1 MLKKWKLT
9 LLLTMVV
16 ALLGGC
22 FGEKPVLEE
31 LGKDGKGKIKVVYYS
46 EEGFYTDYGN
56 SFKVKYPDIEFEVV
70 DQQEIF
76 RELQEN
82 EDFDVD
88 YIREEMLKFLDKHK
102 PDVLMVDLSTME
114 KMAQEGKLY
123 NLDAVIAQEQF
134 NLEEFMP
141 GLIDMI
147 RAKGGGSLYGLAPN
161 FYTSVIYYNAGLFRE
176 HNIEPPRNKMTWQEL
191 LDLSNRFAGIGSGEN
206 QIYGFYV
213 RYGSYEN
220 LLENIAQGSSLRLF
234 DAKGEKL
241 VFDTDGWKQA
251 LKMATDALRNKSAY
265 ALPFDD
271 SNEHVFMGD
280 DDLFFKG
287 KAAMLIEGPW
297 MLSQF
302 KNYMMWDKEAKEIDW
317 GMVTAPVDPAN
328 PDESSYSMLN
338 QVFAIA
344 ADSPNKRAA
353 WEFVK
358 FVNGPE
364 MAKAASRSS
373 GRGLPTRNQYMKEID
388 GKSTEPF
395 YLLRPK
401 TEYESMWGGE
411 NVKVPMEF
419 YQEFPGIMAKEM
431 QAVVDNKK
439 SVEEAAAAIQAEG
452 ETALLKAREAEK
464 ARKAAQKSAEG
475 DSGKAAEENKTE
487 DSGSAEATT
496 SEGD

>member
-1 MLKKWKLT
+1 MVRKWKIA

-16 ALLGGC
+16 AMLSGC

-31 LGKDGKGKIKVVYYS
+31 LGKDGKGKIKVVYYNEEAFYS
-46 EEGFYTDYGN
+46 EYGN
-56 SFKVKYPDIEFEVV
+56 SFNVKYPDIEFEVV
-70 DQQEIF
+70 DQQEMY
-76 RELQEN
+76 RELQNN
-82 EDFDVD
+82 EDAD
-88 YIREEMLKFLDKHK
+88 YREETRKFLDKHK

-134 NLEEFMP
+134 DLDGFMP

-161 FYTSVIYYNAGLFRE
+161 FFTSVIYYNAGLFRE

-191 LDLSNRFAGIGSGEN
+191 IDLSSRFSGIGSGEN
-206 QIYGFYV
+206 QIYGYYE
-213 RYGSYEN
+213 RYGTVDQ
-220 LLENIAQGSSLRLF
+220 LLNKIAQASSLRLF

-241 VFDTDGWKQA
+241 VFNTDGWKQA
-251 LKMATDALRNKSAY
+251 MKLASDAIRNKSIY
-265 ALPFDD
+265 TQPMDEG
-271 SNEHVFMGD
+271 NERVFMGD

-287 KAAMLIEGPW
+287 KAAMIIDGPW
-297 MLSQF
+297 MVSQF
-302 KNYMMWDKEAKEIDW
+302 KNRMMWDKEAKEIDW

-328 PDESSYSMLN
+328 PDESSYSSLN
-338 QVFAIA
+338 EVFAIA

-358 FVNGPE
+358 FVNGTE

-373 GRGLPTRNQYMKEID
+373 RGYLPTRNQFMKEIE

-401 TEYESMWGGE
+401 ADYESMWGGA
-411 NVKVPMEF
+411 NVKMPREF
-419 YQEFPGIMAKEM
+419 YDDFTKILAKEM
-431 QAVVDNKK
+431 KAVVDNKK

-452 ETALLKAREAEK
+452 EAALQKGREAEK
-464 ARKAAQKSAEG
+464 ARKAAQKGAEG
-475 DSGKAAEENKTE
+475 DSGKAAEDNKTE

-496 SEGD
+496 SEGN

>member
-1 MLKKWKLT
+1 MVRKWKIA
-9 LLLTMVV
+9 LLLTLVV
-16 ALLGGC
+16 AMLGGC

-46 EEGFYTDYGN
+46 EEGFYSDYGN
-56 SFKVKYPDIEFEVV
+56 SFNVKYPDIEFEVI
-70 DQQEIF
+70 DQQEMY
-76 RELQEN
+76 RELQDN
-82 EDFDVD
+82 EDAD
-88 YIREEMLKFLDKHK
+88 YREEMRKFLDKHK
-102 PDVLMVDLSTME
+102 PDVLMIDLKTME
-114 KMAQEGKLY
+114 KMTQEGKLY

-134 NLEEFMP
+134 DLEGFMP

-161 FYTSVIYYNAGLFRE
+161 IYTSVIYYNAGLFRE

-191 LDLSNRFAGIGSGEN
+191 LDLSNRFSGIGSGEN
-206 QIYGFYV
+206 QIYGYYERF
-213 RYGSYEN
+213 GSLEQ
-220 LLENIAQGSSLRLF
+220 LLENIARSSSLRLF
-234 DAKGEKL
+234 DAKGEKI
-241 VFDTDGWKQA
+241 VFDTDGWKQT
-251 LKMATDALRNKSAY
+251 LKMATDAIRNKSVY
-265 ALPFDD
+265 TQPFDD
-271 SNEHVFMGD
+271 SNERVFMGD

-287 KAAMLIEGPW
+287 KAAMIIEGPW
-297 MLSQF
+297 MVSQF
-302 KNYMMWDKEAKEIDW
+302 KNRMMWDKEAKEIDW

-328 PDESSYSMLN
+328 PDESSYAMLN
-338 QVFAIA
+338 EVFAIA

-358 FVNGPE
+358 FGNGPE

-373 GRGLPTRNQYMKEID
+373 RGSLPTRNQYMKEID

-401 TEYESMWGGE
+401 AEYESMWGGE
-411 NVKVPMEF
+411 NVKLPMEF
-419 YQEFPGIMAKEM
+419 YQDFSKIMAKEM

-439 SVEEAAAAIQAEG
+439 SVEEAAAAIQAVG
-452 ETALLKAREAEK
+452 EAALQKGREAEK
-464 ARKAAQKSAEG
+464 ARKSAQQSAEG

-487 DSGSAEATT
+487 GSGSAEAGT

>member
-1 MLKKWKLT
+1 MVRKWKIA
-9 LLLTMVV
+9 LLLTLVV
-16 ALLGGC
+16 AMLSGC

-46 EEGFYTDYGN
+46 EEGFYSDYGN
-56 SFKVKYPDIEFEVV
+56 SFNVKYPDIEFEVV
-70 DQQEIF
+70 DQQEMY
-76 RELQEN
+76 RELQDN
-82 EDFDVD
+82 EDAD
-88 YIREEMLKFLDKHK
+88 YREEMRKFLDKHK

-114 KMAQEGKLY
+114 KMVQEGKLY

-134 NLEEFMP
+134 DLEEYMP

-147 RAKGGGSLYGLAPN
+147 RAKGGGSLYGLAPSI
-161 FYTSVIYYNAGLFRE
+161 FTSVIFYNAELFRE
-176 HNIEPPRNKMTWQEL
+176 HNIDLPRNKMTWQEL

-206 QIYGFYV
+206 QIYGYYEQ
-213 RYGSYEN
+213 YGSLDQ
-220 LLENIAQGSSLRLF
+220 LLQNIARGSSLRLF

-241 VFDTDGWKQA
+241 VFDTDSWKQA
-251 LKMATDALRNKSAY
+251 LKIATDALRSKAAY
-265 ALPFDD
+265 AQPYNDR
-271 SNEHVFMGD
+271 NERVFMGD

-287 KAAMLIEGPW
+287 KAAMIIGGPW
-297 MLSQF
+297 MVSQF
-302 KNYMMWDKEAKEIDW
+302 KNRMMWDKEAKEIDW

-328 PDESSYSMLN
+328 PDESSYSMLHE
-338 QVFAIA
+338 VFAIA

-358 FVNGPE
+358 FVNGQE

-373 GRGLPTRNQYMKEID
+373 RGSLPTRNQYMKEID

-401 TEYESMWGGE
+401 AEFDSMWGGE
-411 NVKVPMEF
+411 NVKVPMDF
-419 YQEFPGIMAKEM
+419 HQEFSNIMAKEM

-452 ETALLKAREAEK
+452 EAALLKAREAEK
-464 ARKAAQKSAEG
+464 ARKAAKNSAEG